1 VVGTSSGWCPLAC
14 FGICSGSCLQYCN
27 EWIFMSGDILML
39 IPEIWSGDVL
49 AVGSC
54 PHPPARPVGSL
65 TVMCGLVHAAC

>member
-1 VVGTSSGWCPLAC
+1 VVGTSSGWCPVAC
-14 FGICSGSCLQYCN
+14 FGISNGSCLQYSN

-49 AVGSC
+49 AVGSM
-54 PHPPARPVGSL
+54 PPSRGPVGSL